1 MLAKIK
7 NNQKENT
14 LDYKYI
20 YTYICVCISKNRKQ
34 ILKIF

>member
-20 YTYICVCISKNRKQ
+20 YIHIYVFVFQ
-34 ILKIF
+34 KIENKF